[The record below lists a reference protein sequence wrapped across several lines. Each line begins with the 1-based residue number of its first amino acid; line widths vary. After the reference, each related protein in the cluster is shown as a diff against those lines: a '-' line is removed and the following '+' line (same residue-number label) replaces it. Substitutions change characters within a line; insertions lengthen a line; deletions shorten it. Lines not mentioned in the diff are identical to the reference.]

1 MHSESETEGGLGEI
15 MHSLPSILSDNRM
28 LVAIIAFL
36 YLLPLGTSAETSPVR
51 ALLFVMTQIMIFGL
65 LAMSFDLQLGRAA
78 LLNFGQVALF
88 GVGAYFMAFTLNASI
103 LPPPLNIIAIIPY
116 PFTIILAMI
125 VGAGIGLIMG
135 MTTSRMRGTAF
146 AFIALA
152 IAMFLYNFFAENP
165 DISGGETGLR
175 INTPELIKTAPF
187 YLFFVSIAF
196 VALAAFFGMLTLYLK
211 RRTESIGLILFIPT
225 MAVFTGFILI
235 FGSNVIGPAIVFV
248 AFLGMIVFQWME
260 RGKSQ
265 VNPMQFDE
273 GQTVVED
280 AESSNMLA
288 TYAVPFIII
297 IALIGIF
304 LSFGSKIG
312 GLVSVW
318 IEQTDTFYLIIPGQY
333 FLVLTCLVLT
343 YIFVRRLVVSP
354 FGRMVVAVAQN
365 EERAEALGYNSYYC
379 KIVVMIISGAI
390 AGLSGALYAPY
401 IRTIDPETALGV
413 GVTIDAMLYTIIGG
427 IGTLLGPLFG
437 AGVVVYSE
445 LNLVDF
451 MTNVLNLPG
460 QLWLVGLGVMYILIV
475 LFLPLGI
482 VGSIGRRSAS
492 IRQNLQQLRLGRF
505 EFGLKDADYWVF
517 ALLGA
522 MGLFLLLLED
532 ARFLPIVIGI
542 FGFLGVVVFFL
553 LYTFGKEISSRI
565 RDYMK
570 EWRFARGG
578 N

>member
-1 MHSESETEGGLGEI
+1 MHSESETEGGLEGI
-15 MHSLPSILSDNRM
+15 MHSLPSILSENRM

-51 ALLFVMTQIMIFGL
+51 ALLFLMTQIMIFGL

-103 LPPPLNIIAIIPY
+103 LPPPLNLIAVIPY

-125 VGAGIGLIMG
+125 VGASIGLIMG
-135 MTTSRMRGTAF
+135 LTTSRMRGTAF

-175 INTPELIKTAPF
+175 ISTPGLIRTAPF
-187 YLFFVSIAF
+187 YLIFVSIAF
-196 VALAAFFGMLTLYLK
+196 VALAAFFWMLILYLK
-211 RRTESIGLILFIPT
+211 QRTESIGLILFIPT
-225 MAVFTGFILI
+225 MAAFTGLILI
-235 FGSNVIGPAIVFV
+235 FGSNIIGPAIVFV
-248 AFLGMIVFQWME
+248 AFLGMMVFQWMG
-260 RGKSQ
+260 RGKSHVDPMQ
-265 VNPMQFDE
+265 VNE
-273 GQTVVED
+273 GQTVIED
-280 AESSNMLA
+280 AGPPNMLA

-297 IALIGIF
+297 IAVIGIF
-304 LSFGSKIG
+304 VTFGSNIG

-318 IEQTDTFYLIIPGQY
+318 IEQTDTFYFTIPVQY
-333 FLVLTCLVLT
+333 YLVLTCLVLT

-354 FGRMVVAVAQN
+354 FGRMVAAVAQN

-460 QLWLVGLGVMYILIV
+460 QLWLVGLGVIYIFIV
-475 LFLPLGI
+475 LFMPLGI
-482 VGSIGRRSAS
+482 VGTIKSKARPLTER
-492 IRQNLQQLRLGRF
+492 LQRLKVGRF
-505 EFGLKDADYWVF
+505 ELGVRESDYWVF

-522 MGLFLLLLED
+522 IGLYLLLL
-532 ARFLPIVIGI
+532 IVS
-542 FGFLGVVVFFL
+542 L
-553 LYTFGKEISSRI
+553 
-565 RDYMK
+565 
-570 EWRFARGG
+570 
-578 N
+578 